1 MEGFFSKIRASLKNN
16 PITTAATIVDAALS
30 GGGGYILVDY
40 LKQYDWAQGPWG
52 LVTGIGGAFLM
63 FIVLTVLTIRLGHD
77 SPVMATIRK
86 CIAYLGQDK
95 AVVLLGDDVKEEDAA
110 RKAAEEAEQ
119 KRLEE
124 EAILA
129 AAKKEEDDILA
140 AIAAEEAEKARKIQE
155 AEEAAKR
162 AAEEAAAKAAAEAAE
177 RERQAKIAA
186 YKAAH
191 PELFGGK

>member
-52 LVTGIGGAFLM
+52 IVAGIGGAFLM
-63 FIVLTVLTIRLGHD
+63 FIVLAVLTIRLGHD

-95 AVVLLGDDVKEEDAA
+95 AVVLLGDDV
-110 RKAAEEAEQ
+110 
-119 KRLEE
+119 
-124 EAILA
+124 
-129 AAKKEEDDILA
+129 KEEDDILA